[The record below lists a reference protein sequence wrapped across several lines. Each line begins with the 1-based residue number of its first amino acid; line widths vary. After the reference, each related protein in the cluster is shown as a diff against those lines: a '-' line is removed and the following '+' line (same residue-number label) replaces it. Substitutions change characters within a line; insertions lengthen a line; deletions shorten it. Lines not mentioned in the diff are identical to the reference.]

1 MTEFI
6 TGLVLGGLLVFCVTE
21 FHRWKVYLISQ
32 GGTGEKNDSNTQW
45 HNLMNYN
52 GSERGQMNI
61 EN

>member
-1 MTEFI
+1 MAEFI
-6 TGLVLGGLLVFCVTE
+6 TGLVLGGLLVFCLME
-21 FHRWKVYLISQ
+21 FHRWKSYMISQ
-32 GGTGEKNDSNTQW
+32 SSGTEKTDSNTQW